1 MLLAVILNSDRASWL
16 SLEVKYLSKHTDVKD
31 FNMLSIFLSGYDKL
45 QSINWQLYGKGRWFQ
60 QLHVK
65 ISAHSKYVSE
75 NDLKR
80 FFAYLGN
87 VGVKYKAE
95 VTWNLIRS

>member
-45 QSINWQLYGKGRWFQ
+45 QSIN
-60 QLHVK
+60 
-65 ISAHSKYVSE
+65 
-75 NDLKR
+75 
-80 FFAYLGN
+80 
-87 VGVKYKAE
+87 
-95 VTWNLIRS
+95 